1 MTKQIKLSELKADIN
16 AGMKREALRVK
27 YTDGNNNQLNVILK
41 QAGLKI
47 RSFKVNPLK
56 PKFELIDDTIED
68 STTRFEQAYKQME
81 YLITLPQ
88 ADVLAQIRE
97 IVEHNKRIM
106 FETDWQQQFHSD
118 LKTALTI

>member
-1 MTKQIKLSELKADIN
+1 
-16 AGMKREALRVK
+16 
-27 YTDGNNNQLNVILK
+27 
-41 QAGLKI
+41 
-47 RSFKVNPLK
+47 
-56 PKFELIDDTIED
+56 
-68 STTRFEQAYKQME
+68 ME

>member
-56 PKFELIDDTIED
+56 PKFELVDDTIEEL
-68 STTRFEQAYKQME
+68 TTVEMGVEELETA
-81 YLITLPQ
+81 
-88 ADVLAQIRE
+88 E
-97 IVEHNKRIM
+97 I
-106 FETDWQQQFHSD
+106 
-118 LKTALTI
+118 